1 VLPEMN
7 INSFSQIPN
16 ICKYLLNI
24 AGSGTLMRTSSL
36 PSVIEAAG
44 NDEWKKRKEAQSLK
58 RLEVKKKRIK
68 RRNSLTCST
77 SKEAVGQN
85 PEEMNAHTDKLVS
98 CGGAV
103 LGTNENRSS
112 GKHLAKGLPPKYQ
125 ATITSQDSLSA
136 TGKKPNSAFK
146 GIPFCL
152 LYVHRLDILSI
163 HFPCFQKHEFCQCTT
178 GVIIHE

>member
-1 VLPEMN
+1 VFLEIN
-7 INSFSQIPN
+7 INSFPQIPN

-98 CGGAV
+98 CDEAV
-103 LGTNENRSS
+103 LGNNENDSS
-112 GKHLAKGLPPKYQ
+112 GKHLAKGHPPKYQ

-136 TGKKPNSAFK
+136 IGKKPNSAFK

-152 LYVHRLDILSI
+152 LSTPFRHSPYP
-163 HFPCFQKHEFCQCTT
+163 FPMLPKT
-178 GVIIHE
+178 